1 MSTRFALSAFLLLLA
16 ATACAQST
24 RYLVR
29 PVYSNLRF
37 SIVKWGVMKEEGMFR
52 DFTGTLDYDPAHPEK
67 ARIDVV
73 ASAASLDTKD
83 ETRDGVVRSDDFLD
97 VARYPTIEF
106 HSRGVDHDVVTGD
119 LTIHGVTRRI
129 HFPVTSL
136 GIRDVPHVGK
146 LAGFETA
153 FAIDRRD
160 FGVLGNRWGAIPG
173 VLSDEVE
180 IQIAIGA
187 VQPEK

>member
-1 MSTRFALSAFLLLLA
+1 MNRRICLPAFLLFLA
-16 ATACAQST
+16 APACAQST
-24 RYLVR
+24 HYLVR

-52 DFTGTLDYDPAHPEK
+52 DFTGTLDYDPAHPEQ

-73 ASAASLDTKD
+73 ARAASLDTKN
-83 ETRDGVVRSDDFLD
+83 ETRDHVVRSDDFLD

-129 HFPVTSL
+129 RFTAIPL

-146 LAGFETA
+146 LAGFDTA
-153 FAIDRRD
+153 FTINRRD
-160 FGVLGNRWGAIPG
+160 FGILGNRWGAIPA
-173 VLSDEVE
+173 VLSDDVE
-180 IQIAIGA
+180 IHIAIGA
-187 VQPEK
+187 IQPER